1 MKRTINPEEKLT
13 LEEIKRI
20 RAENLEWEEEQEIY
34 KYKKYIADEIAS
46 GGEIFDIDFL
56 NKKQCDILVEYIKE
70 NFYLTPTIRTKNMG
84 YIYQIIIKTSGVY

>member
-46 GGEIFDIDFL
+46 GGEIFDIDFYHP
-56 NKKQCDILVEYIKE
+56 QISEVRIQSIYYFHLVQFLMTFI
-70 NFYLTPTIRTKNMG
+70 
-84 YIYQIIIKTSGVY
+84 